1 MTFDYISDLIYVID
15 TLLVQ
20 PRVKYLH
27 EGFWV
32 TDKTLLIQNY
42 VKNKHF
48 KVIFFA
54 VVTWVVKDDV
64 SVGRGGAVA
73 ARLALFGNGAGPG
86 YSTFAASVQ
95 NARFLG
101 IFQFDRSPFGQSVH
115 DTHHQ
120 NFHLHDVP
128 DPFER
133 VRLLRFF
140 DLRRY
145 ANSVAKLQKCWES
158 SKKCFYS
165 ISGIGSNGFVFNGEG
180 NAYIKCFYFATKT
193 ATSIGKNPKPMQELE
208 YIFMTFSWLMGECFV
223 LIGFDE

>member
-1 MTFDYISDLIYVID
+1 MASILLNVVRVLSNVSSPNFQVIPLRSTFPYQTDDNRFYWMTFDYISDLIYVID

-145 ANSVAKLQKCWES
+145 ANSVAKLQKC
-158 SKKCFYS
+158 
-165 ISGIGSNGFVFNGEG
+165 
-180 NAYIKCFYFATKT
+180 
-193 ATSIGKNPKPMQELE
+193 
-208 YIFMTFSWLMGECFV
+208 
-223 LIGFDE
+223 